1 MFEIALEEH
10 MSCFGRLND
19 LKAAILEA
27 GTALGAA
34 LKNGRKILICGNG
47 GSAADAQH
55 FAAEIVGR
63 FVMERKAWPAVAL
76 TTDTSILSAVAN
88 DYGYE
93 SVFERQVEALG
104 KAGDILIGLSTS
116 GNSPNVIHA
125 VDKAK
130 DIGLYTVALLGG
142 NGGVLK
148 QSADQ
153 SIIIPAAK
161 TARIQEAHI
170 FILHLWAEI
179 IEYVMTKGMPPHEGL
194 S

>member
-1 MFEIALEEH
+1 MFDRALEEH
-10 MSCFGRLND
+10 MSCFSRLKD
-19 LKAAILEA
+19 LKESILEV
-27 GTALGAA
+27 GRYLGDA
-34 LKNGRKILICGNG
+34 LKNGQKILICGNG

-63 FVMERKAWPAVAL
+63 FTMERKAWPAVAL
-76 TTDTSILSAVAN
+76 TTDTSILSAIAN

-104 KAGDILIGLSTS
+104 KTGDILIGLSTS
-116 GNSPNVIHA
+116 GNSPNVIRA

-130 DIGLYTVALLGG
+130 DIGLYTVVLLGG

-148 QSADQ
+148 QSADNP
-153 SIIIPAAK
+153 ITIPVAG
-161 TARIQEAHI
+161 TARVQEAHI

-179 IEYVMTKGMPPHEGL
+179 IEHVMTKGLPQHEGL